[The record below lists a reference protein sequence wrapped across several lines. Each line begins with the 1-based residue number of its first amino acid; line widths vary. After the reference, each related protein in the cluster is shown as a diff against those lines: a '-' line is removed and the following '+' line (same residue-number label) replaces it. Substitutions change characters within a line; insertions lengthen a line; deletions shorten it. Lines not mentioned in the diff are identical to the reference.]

1 MRPYISLDIETAG
14 LDMDSTIL
22 EIGLVL
28 DSGDTTPLESL
39 QTLQVHPAF
48 DYIEK
53 ANPVALNINRDLLE
67 ELAKNP
73 GQPIKQIFPQ
83 IEAVFERAG
92 DLAFSWDEENNKP
105 KPSRRVQVAGKN
117 VASFDLPRLRHQFHC
132 LDRLFNKT
140 LQHRTLDV
148 GSMYVSL
155 FGYTP
160 SLQEILDLISDSKTV
175 AHTAVEDALDV
186 VRAIRAL

>member
-14 LDMDSTIL
+14 LDIDSTIL

-28 DSGDTTPLESL
+28 DSGDGTPLESL
-39 QTLQVHPAF
+39 QTLRAHPAF

-53 ANPVALNINRDLLE
+53 ANPVALNINRDLLA

-92 DLAFSWDEENNKP
+92 DLAFSWDEANSKA

-117 VASFDLPRLRHQFHC
+117 VASFDLPRLRHQFPC

-148 GSMYVSL
+148 GSMYASR

-160 SLQEILDLISDSKTV
+160 SLQEILDLISDNKTV